1 MILRK
6 EINSRQPALNQSGCR
21 DNYMEI
27 AANQPAD
34 RPPSKVK
41 AFTGES
47 NTARSRGFTLIE
59 LLVVI
64 AIIAILA
71 AMLLP
76 ALSRA
81 KVRAQRIQCLN
92 NLKQLSLG
100 WFMYSGDNND
110 QLLPTVGQGGLQV
123 SSASAQYCQPG
134 DPGNQWIYGDVSGF
148 PAGINPDLI
157 KVGLIFPYAKNLGVY
172 KCPADKKAAVNGV
185 LTVRSMSMNGYM
197 NPLNSSP
204 PAMPAPSPPA
214 PLNAAYKMYR
224 KQGDL
229 VGLGPANTWVLID
242 ENPVSINDG
251 WFCVDPNPAATTW
264 IDKPATYHDRAGGLS
279 FADGHGEIKKWRDQ
293 NLINYTGPPLTGLTA
308 DAGAG
313 DLQWLGQR
321 TSYK

>member
-1 MILRK
+1 MNRTRSK
-6 EINSRQPALNQSGCR
+6 TDACSG
-21 DNYMEI
+21 
-27 AANQPAD
+27 AAN
-34 RPPSKVK
+34 
-41 AFTGES
+41 
-47 NTARSRGFTLIE
+47 TAIRYGFTLIE

-81 KVRAQRIQCLN
+81 KIRAQRIQCVS
-92 NLKQLSLG
+92 NLKQLALG
-100 WFMYSGDNND
+100 WVMYSGDNND

-123 SSASAQYCQPG
+123 MVATSPYCQPG
-134 DPGNQWIYGDVSGF
+134 NPGNQWIYGDISVF
-148 PAGINPDLI
+148 PAAINTDLI
-157 KVGLIFPYAKNLGVY
+157 KAGLIYPYAPNLGVY
-172 KCPADKKAAVNGV
+172 KCPADKKTAVTGQP
-185 LTVRSMSMNGYM
+185 TVRSMSMNAYL

-204 PAMPAPSPPA
+204 PPTPASSPPG
-214 PLNAAYKMYR
+214 PLNPAYRMFK

-229 VGLGPANTWVLID
+229 SGLGAANTWVLID

-251 WFCVDPNPAATTW
+251 WFCVDPNPTANNW

-293 NLINYTGPPLTGLTA
+293 NLINYTGPPATSVTPQ
-308 DAGAG
+308 AGVD

-321 TSYK
+321 TSIK